1 MQDRP
6 NGDELLEAVAE
17 FLEQKLLPNLDGH
30 LAFHTRVA
38 INVLA
43 ILRRAQALAPA
54 AEAAE
59 LERLRALLGRE
70 GDLATL
76 NRALAEAI
84 EGGRIALDDPALR
97 DHLWQTA
104 LAKLAI
110 DQPNYASYRRALAER
125 GAQGGKSAP

>member
-6 NGDELLEAVAE
+6 NADELLEAVAE
-17 FLEQKLLPNLDGH
+17 FLEQKLLPTLEGH

-43 ILRRAQALAPA
+43 ILRRERALAPA

-76 NRALAEAI
+76 TRALAEAI
-84 EGGRIALDDPALR
+84 AQGRIALDDPRLH

-104 LAKLAI
+104 LAKLAV

-125 GAQGGKSAP
+125 GAEAGERRP